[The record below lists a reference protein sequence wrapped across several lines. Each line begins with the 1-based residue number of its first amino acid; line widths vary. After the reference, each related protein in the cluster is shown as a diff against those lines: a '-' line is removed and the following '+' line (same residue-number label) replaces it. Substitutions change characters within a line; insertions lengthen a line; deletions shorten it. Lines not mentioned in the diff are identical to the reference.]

1 MAERNTFKLPAS
13 DGLPLFVR
21 GWLPDGPPRAAVQ
34 IVHGLAEHAGRYEA
48 LASALNA
55 AGFAVYA
62 HDQRGHG
69 QTAPG
74 PDDLGYFGDDV
85 VWRAVVDDLGV
96 VQRCLADDLP
106 GLPIILLGHSMG
118 AFVAQQFAAERGG
131 TLRGLALAGTY
142 RENRWLARAGS
153 CLARLERIRLG
164 PRGHSRILRAR
175 TFDAFNRRFA
185 PNRTHADWLSR
196 EMEEVDR
203 YVTDPHCGFPASI
216 QVWIELLDALAS
228 GLPLPSLPVCVLVGE
243 RDPVCAPDPGA
254 KKLVRLLHEAG
265 SRVTHHVYPGA
276 RHELFHET
284 NRDEVV
290 RDLLAWMSEVL
301 R

>member
-1 MAERNTFKLPAS
+1 MVERNTFTLPAS

-21 GWLPDGPPRAAVQ
+21 RWLPVGPPRAAVQ
-34 IVHGLAEHAGRYEA
+34 IVHGMAEHTGRYAA
-48 LASALNA
+48 LAQALNA

-69 QTAPG
+69 QTAPR
-74 PDDLGYFGDDV
+74 PEDLGYFGAGAG
-85 VWRAVVDDLGV
+85 WRTVVDDLGA
-96 VQRCLADDLP
+96 VQRRLAEDLP

-142 RENRWLARAGS
+142 RENRWLAWTGS
-153 CLARLERIRLG
+153 CLARLERLRLG
-164 PRGHSRILRAR
+164 PRGHSRIIRAL
-175 TFDAFNRRFA
+175 TFGAFNRRFA

-196 EMEEVDR
+196 DAGEVDQ
-203 YVTDPHCGFPASI
+203 YVADPHCGFPASV
-216 QVWIELLDALAS
+216 QLWVEVLDALAV
-228 GLPLPSLPVCVLVGE
+228 GLPLPSLPICVLAGE
-243 RDPVCAPDPGA
+243 RDPVCGPDPGA
-254 KKLVRLLHEAG
+254 KKLVRLMQDAG
-265 SRVTHHVYPGA
+265 ARVTHHVYPEA

-290 RDLLAWMSEVL
+290 RDLLAWLERVL
-301 R
+301 